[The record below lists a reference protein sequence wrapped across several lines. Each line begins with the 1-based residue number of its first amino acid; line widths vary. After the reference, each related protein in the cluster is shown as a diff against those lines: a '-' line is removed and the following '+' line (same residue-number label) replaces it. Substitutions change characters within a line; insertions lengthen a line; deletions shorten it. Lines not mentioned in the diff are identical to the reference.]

1 MILHVNIYTTW
12 LIKYFVFLYFK
23 LNFFIKIKKENN
35 SRLVF
40 SVLGQIDPEN
50 YSNSPTIIVE
60 KISGSTSSV
69 INPMQTSIQGGGD
82 ILPPIP
88 PSSESAK
95 FATKQS
101 FRKKYPGAM
110 LCQICNHKNSI
121 YYCRIC
127 NLFVCFECNVRYNEH
142 KNHDKINLEDG
153 DAFLGCDVYRE
164 EIIKDINIIELG
176 FKQTQQWMID
186 NTDREN
192 FLQGLFKSLEYI
204 RSHSLN
210 LADMKT
216 MYSLDEEMIND
227 FKTEI
232 DKIQV
237 PKHREEIFEI
247 FSNLNLKENELRNYT
262 KFLNLQIIKTEY
274 NKVLLKCLDKVKQNM
289 DKLGTEV
296 KARLAECED
305 IKFRNINDIKLY
317 LKEYGMKRKKDKVE
331 NYLSKNYVPLEHR
344 DSNTT
349 EDKSEETNKSKNE
362 KNNNNVENEKENNNN
377 NHHHK
382 SIHNSIINNFNNKIS
397 ELKNDLLNK
406 GSKKSIFS
414 RNKLSIN
421 NSNNLSNLK
430 LEGNSK
436 SIIDKKLKDIKIM
449 KTEKAKAKNKFKFK
463 ELINNFSVSN
473 IPKKRELLMPLK
485 INKKVNIKKNQT
497 TNEISQIEK
506 PKNLKKF
513 LYKSKQELSEA
524 DFQDFPFSLKKK
536 DKEKNIKSPTK
547 KNESEDN
554 DINDNKVKNKVNLNN
569 IDFSSLIGTEKKI
582 SFMSPSR
589 RDTHYR
595 KSIFKKTNTIFEN
608 I

>member
-1 MILHVNIYTTW
+1 MNITLIYNESKFNIDILNDTPCQY
-12 LIKYFVFLYFK
+12 LYNMATKIFRLPLSKFK
-23 LNFFIKIKKENN
+23 LFYKNQEIDNN

-40 SVLGQIDPEN
+40 TVLGQIDPEN
-50 YSNSPTIIVE
+50 YSSTPTIIVE
-60 KISGSTSSV
+60 KIQNSPTSL
-69 INPMQTSIQGGGD
+69 NPMLSTKTSGEN
-82 ILPPIP
+82 LPPLNARM
-88 PSSESAK
+88 SESSK
-95 FATKQS
+95 SNIRNSSK
-101 FRKKYPGAM
+101 KKYQGAM

-186 NTDREN
+186 NTDRET

-237 PKHREEIFEI
+237 PKHWDEIVEI

-289 DKLGTEV
+289 DKLSDEV

-317 LKEYGMKRKKDKVE
+317 LKEYDMKKNKDDIE
-331 NYLSKNYVPLEHR
+331 NFLSKNYVNKLSQNDE
-344 DSNTT
+344 
-349 EDKSEETNKSKNE
+349 EDKMEDNNKAVEENEINNDDNNNNKD
-362 KNNNNVENEKENNNN
+362 KNNNKNLTYGLNSDKANNS
-377 NHHHK
+377 K
-382 SIHNSIINNFNNKIS
+382 
-397 ELKNDLLNK
+397 
-406 GSKKSIFS
+406 KKSIFL
-414 RNKLSIN
+414 RNKLM
-421 NSNNLSNLK
+421 SNLK
-430 LEGNSK
+430 LEGSK
-436 SIIDKKLKDIKIM
+436 STTEKKLKGLKIL
-449 KTEKAKAKNKFKFK
+449 KTDKAKSKFSFK
-463 ELINNFSVSN
+463 ELINNFSVTN
-473 IPKKRELLMPLK
+473 IPKKKEVLIPLK
-485 INKKVNIKKNQT
+485 INKKITLKKNQT
-497 TNEISQIEK
+497 SNEISSIEK
-506 PKNLKKF
+506 QKNLKKLLF
-513 LYKSKQELSEA
+513 SKQELSEA
-524 DFQDFPFSLKKK
+524 DFQDFPFNLKKK
-536 DKEKNIKSPTK
+536 EKDKNMKEPPK

-554 DINDNKVKNKVNLNN
+554 EINEINQYKNNLNLNN
-569 IDFSSLIGTEKKI
+569 IDFSSFIGPEKKI
-582 SFMSPSR
+582 SFLSPSR
-589 RDTHYR
+589 GRNNRYR
-595 KSIFKKTNTIFEN
+595 RSIFQKTKAIFEN
-608 I
+608 L